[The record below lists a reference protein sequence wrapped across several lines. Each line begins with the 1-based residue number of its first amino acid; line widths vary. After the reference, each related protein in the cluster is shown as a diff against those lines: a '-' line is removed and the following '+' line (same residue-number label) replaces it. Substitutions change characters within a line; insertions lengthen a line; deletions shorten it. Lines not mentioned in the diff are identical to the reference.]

1 MKDAKDIDEIPR
13 ITETRDKKVITK
25 ISFDYSNIQKH
36 WKENIND
43 VENKFSIAKSLEK
56 TNLEQAKEIWRSQIV
71 FIDSTLDFYIHE
83 VIKFGIIK
91 IFNEEWPSTNKFM
104 NLKISLKIAIDL
116 AKTPENANSLLSEID
131 EINQKNCFMS
141 YDNIKRQ
148 LDIIGITI
156 DHSKKNIIDEI
167 YQRRNQIAHQSDRLP
182 ENPIK
187 QEIKESTVLQYI
199 QEIKAFISDI
209 DSKILSK

>member
-1 MKDAKDIDEIPR
+1 M
-13 ITETRDKKVITK
+13 
-25 ISFDYSNIQKH
+25 
-36 WKENIND
+36 
-43 VENKFSIAKSLEK
+43 
-56 TNLEQAKEIWRSQIV
+56 
-71 FIDSTLDFYIHE
+71 DFYIHE

>member
-13 ITETRDKKVITK
+13 ITETREKKAIPK

-36 WKENIND
+36 WEENID
-43 VENKFSIAKSLEK
+43 DIENKFSIAKLLER
-56 TNLEQAKEIWRSQIV
+56 TDLEQAKEIWRSQIV

-83 VIKFGIIK
+83 VMKFGIIK
-91 IFNEEWPSTNKFM
+91 IFNEEWPATGKFT
-104 NLKISLKIAIDL
+104 NLKVSLKFAIDL
-116 AKTPENANSLLSEID
+116 AKTPENANALLGEID

-141 YDNIKRQ
+141 YDSIKRQ
-148 LDIIGITI
+148 LDIIGIAV
-156 DHSKKNIIDEI
+156 DSSKKEIINEI

-187 QEIKESTVLQYI
+187 QEITEATVSQYMRA
-199 QEIKAFISDI
+199 IKAFIADI

>member
-13 ITETRDKKVITK
+13 ITETRDKKAIPK

-36 WKENIND
+36 WEENID
-43 VENKFSIAKSLEK
+43 DIENKFSIAKLLER
-56 TNLEQAKEIWRSQIV
+56 TDLEQAKEIWRSQIV

-83 VIKFGIIK
+83 VMKFGIIK
-91 IFNEEWPSTNKFM
+91 IFNEEWPATGKFT
-104 NLKISLKIAIDL
+104 NLKVSLKFAIDL
-116 AKTPENANSLLSEID
+116 AKTPENANALLGEID

-141 YDNIKRQ
+141 YDSIKRQ
-148 LDIIGITI
+148 LDIIGIAV
-156 DHSKKNIIDEI
+156 DSSKKEIINEI

-187 QEIKESTVLQYI
+187 QEITEATVSQYMRA
-199 QEIKAFISDI
+199 IKAFIADI

>member
-104 NLKISLKIAIDL
+104 NLKISLKFAIDL